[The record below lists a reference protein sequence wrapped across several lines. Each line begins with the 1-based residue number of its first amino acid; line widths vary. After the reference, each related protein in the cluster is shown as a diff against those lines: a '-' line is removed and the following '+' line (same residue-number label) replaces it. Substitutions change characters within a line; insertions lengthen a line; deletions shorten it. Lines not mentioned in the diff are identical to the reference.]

1 MVNEGEAYFSAFTLC
16 THACPFLFMQHSFVY
31 MKLTFK
37 HKKTNELLH
46 ESNQNR
52 TFKTHENTLADEAN

>member
-37 HKKTNELLH
+37 HKKQMNYCISPIKTGLLK
-46 ESNQNR
+46 R
-52 TFKTHENTLADEAN
+52 MKTR